1 MKTIWAEIVTIG
13 DELLIGQVIDTN
25 SAWLGEQLS
34 SLGIK
39 VKQITSVS
47 DDKAHILSTLA
58 DAGKRADVVLMTG
71 GLGPTKDDITKHT
84 LVEFFATTLVHNP
97 RVEEHVRA
105 LFARYNR
112 QPGDV
117 NLQQAM
123 LPANATVLHNAVGTA
138 PGMWFNKEG
147 IIYVSMPGVP
157 YEMKSIAEYSLF
169 PKLKEHFSLPTIIH
183 ATVLT
188 QGMGESMIAEK
199 IADWED
205 ALPTNMKLAYL
216 PSPGMVRLRISALGD
231 DATQLQTEVDQ
242 QVKSLEAILGNLIY
256 GYGKQTLAEVVGT
269 ILKSQNATVSV
280 AESCTGG
287 NVAHLLTLTPG
298 SSAYFWGG
306 IISYDDNVK
315 VNKLGVNPDDI
326 KRVGVVSEEVA
337 LQMAEG
343 ARQRLNS
350 TWAIATTGI
359 AGPTGERPNK
369 PVGLI
374 WIAIAG
380 PNGAIAKQFKFDI
393 GRERF
398 ITVASLTALNM
409 LRLQL
414 LQQ

>member
-97 RVEEHVRA
+97 QVEEHVRA

-199 IADWED
+199 IVDWEN